1 SYQFNLVKPLDH
13 DAVQGENIQPLS
25 FAISATDFD
34 NDTTESKTLTI
45 NVIDDVPVIDTVEA
59 LAVDED
65 DLVGGTNQG
74 GDPLFDTGSF
84 GTTQGADQVVEYKID
99 PATNP
104 VAGLE
109 SHGVAI
115 TLGAPTTDSDNNHT
129 YVAKAGSVE
138 VFILTLNA
146 DGSYRFDLKA
156 PIDHATGE
164 DSKDLTFKVLAEDFD
179 GDTASKDL
187 LVTLTDDAPVLS
199 GFTGQTNIDE
209 DDIIGLGSSVGGDNP
224 ISGNFDIAEGADGIK
239 SYQLTNGPTALS
251 GIESEGKA
259 VVWANSGNPT
269 TVTTA
274 AGTT

>member
-1 SYQFNLVKPLDH
+1 
-13 DAVQGENIQPLS
+13 
-25 FAISATDFD
+25 
-34 NDTTESKTLTI
+34 
-45 NVIDDVPVIDTVEA
+45 IDDVPVIDTVEA
-59 LAVDED
+59 LSVDED

-109 SHGVAI
+109 SQGVAI

-129 YVAKAGSVE
+129 YVAKSGSVE

-179 GDTASKDL
+179 GDTSSIDL

-251 GIESEGKA
+251 GIESEGEA